1 MTDRPLDYE
10 REPTP
15 DLAPAIAEALGVVES
30 PFRAAIR
37 APLESIIRSLLTV
50 SCAQLPCG
58 DARED
63 AR

>member
-1 MTDRPLDYE
+1 MTDRPLDDE
-10 REPTP
+10 REPTS
-15 DLAPAIAEALGVVES
+15 DLAPAIARAFDVGEG

-50 SCAQLPCG
+50 ICAQLPCG